1 VITSLESVQEFL
13 DKPQRVTSIEIQ
25 VNESDPKSLQ
35 DEIQAFFG
43 PDFEVKN
50 RYQQQEFLYKVL
62 QTEKWAI
69 FFILAFIL
77 LIATFT
83 IVASVVMIVLEK
95 RKDISSLWAM
105 GAKESVIQRIFFY
118 EGLLITFFGG
128 ALGIFLGVALCLAQQ
143 KFGFIQ
149 IGAQGSFIVNNYPVE
164 VQSADVLMIMLTVLI
179 LGALVTWIPVRLLK
193 RKFIEAS

>member
-1 VITSLESVQEFL
+1 
-13 DKPQRVTSIEIQ
+13 
-25 VNESDPKSLQ
+25 
-35 DEIQAFFG
+35 
-43 PDFEVKN
+43 
-50 RYQQQEFLYKVL
+50 L